1 MNNRPEH
8 RAYRAA
14 YGPNDSAAGTGAPCT
29 IMKTNLPKLETRATH
44 ATANTANGRLQDHLR
59 SLRLSYLVDN
69 AVSAAAAAAR
79 DGCGHLQYLE
89 GLIAGEV
96 ALRQDRSVQRRI
108 QEARFPVL
116 KTLAGWDWNWP
127 AKINRMQVEHL
138 LELDFVD
145 TCTNVIFAGPT
156 GIGKTHLALALGY
169 AACLRG
175 HRVLFA
181 AAIDVVNRLSAA
193 ESTRQL
199 ARELQR
205 YQSPRVLVI
214 DELGYLPL
222 DKRGAELLFQV
233 ITKRYERGS
242 IILTTNIAFKDW
254 PRIFAGDATM
264 TSALLDR
271 LLHHVQAVVIEGE
284 SYRSAK
290 RK

>member
-1 MNNRPEH
+1 M
-8 RAYRAA
+8 
-14 YGPNDSAAGTGAPCT
+14 
-29 IMKTNLPKLETRATH
+29 MKPNLPPPAKLTEPPAS
-44 ATANTANGRLQDHLR
+44 ARLQEHLR
-59 SLRLSYLVDN
+59 SLGLTYLLEN
-69 AVSAAAAAAR
+69 AVPAAEAAAQR
-79 DGCGHLQYLE
+79 GQGHLQFLQE
-89 GLIAGEV
+89 LIAGEI

-108 QEARFPVL
+108 QDARFPVI
-116 KTLAGWDWNWP
+116 KTLAGWDWTWP

-138 LELDFVD
+138 LELEFLAS
-145 TCTNVIFAGPT
+145 CTNVIFAGPT
-156 GIGKTHLALALGY
+156 GVGKTHLALALGH

-181 AAIDVVNRLSAA
+181 AAIDIVNRLSAA
-193 ESTRQL
+193 ESNRQL
-199 ARELQR
+199 ARELKR
-205 YQSPRVLVI
+205 YQNPELLVI
-214 DELGYLPL
+214 DELGYLAL

-254 PRIFAGDATM
+254 PRLFAGDATL

-271 LLHHVQAVVIEGE
+271 LLHHAQPVVIEGD

>member
-1 MNNRPEH
+1 
-8 RAYRAA
+8 
-14 YGPNDSAAGTGAPCT
+14 
-29 IMKTNLPKLETRATH
+29 MKTNSPNLETRAAN
-44 ATANTANGRLQDHLR
+44 ATANRTNGGLQDHLR

-69 AVSAAAAAAR
+69 AVPAAEQAAR
-79 DGCGHLQYLE
+79 DGHGHLQYLE
-89 GLIAGEV
+89 GLIVGEV
-96 ALRQDRSVQRRI
+96 ALRHDRSVQRRI
-108 QEARFPVL
+108 HDARFPVI

-138 LELDFVD
+138 FELDFLA
-145 TCTNVIFAGPT
+145 THSNVIFIGPT
-156 GIGKTHLALALGY
+156 GVGKTHLASALAHT
-169 AACLRG
+169 ACLRG
-175 HRVLFA
+175 HSALFA
-181 AAIDVVNRLSAA
+181 VAIDIVNRLSAA
-193 ESTRQL
+193 ESNRQL
-199 ARELQR
+199 ARELKR
-205 YQSPRVLVI
+205 YQSPQLLAI

-222 DKRGAELLFQV
+222 DKRGAELLFQL

-271 LLHHVQAVVIEGE
+271 LLHHAQPVVIEGD